1 MPATVFKQESP
12 VEIGRARRGLQKK
25 FVASLLIVGFAPGI
39 VALFA
44 TYLYSTQTLKNAIGD
59 SFQQIASA
67 TARRIEVMID
77 DEIDGARHLGAAP
90 LVVRGSV
97 EAANMAYHGGDSRAR
112 ARLLQD
118 QNRQWEE
125 FRKGRSS
132 TMPAFIIL
140 DALAYVQGWANI
152 RRETYENILVTDER
166 GPLLQACIPPS
177 NFSMEAPCGGTKR
190 SARV

>member
-1 MPATVFKQESP
+1 MLTTVLKQESP

-112 ARLLQD
+112 ERLLQD

-125 FRKGRSS
+125 FRKGRSA
-132 TMPAFIIL
+132 TMPAFINL

-152 RRETYENILVTDER
+152 RRETYEDLAARDVR
-166 GPLLQACIPPS
+166 
-177 NFSMEAPCGGTKR
+177 APQP
-190 SARV
+190 